1 MAEQLGFNKAA
12 QLGEKATLPGFAAS
26 SIAWLQEARSAANSE
41 MHYRATLFERTS
53 EALSNATGVN
63 LDHEMTLLLDL
74 ERSYMATSRL
84 ISVIDEMFRALLA
97 ATR

>member
-1 MAEQLGFNKAA
+1 
-12 QLGEKATLPGFAAS
+12 
-26 SIAWLQEARSAANSE
+26 